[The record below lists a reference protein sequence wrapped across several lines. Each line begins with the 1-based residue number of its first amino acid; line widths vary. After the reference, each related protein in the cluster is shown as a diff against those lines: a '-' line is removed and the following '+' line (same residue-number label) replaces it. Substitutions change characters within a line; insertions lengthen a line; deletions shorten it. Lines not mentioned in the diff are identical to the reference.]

1 MADICDRAQP
11 AIEAELER
19 HLKAAQRAPMPA
31 GKPGECWLCGN
42 HTPRLVEGACAPCRE
57 GPHFRPAR
65 LN

>member
-19 HLKAAQRAPMPA
+19 HLAAHRSAPMPA
-31 GKPGECWLCGN
+31 GQPGECDICGFESL
-42 HTPRLVEGACAPCRE
+42 RLDDGCCARCRDA
-57 GPHFRPAR
+57 HR

>member
-19 HLKAAQRAPMPA
+19 HLAAHRPAPMA
-31 GKPGECWLCGN
+31 VGQPGECDICGRQS
-42 HTPRLVEGACAPCRE
+42 PRLVGGACAPCRDW
-57 GPHFRPAR
+57 RR